1 MKKQEEKE
9 EAEKAEKAEKEKKH
23 HDNLKEDER
32 ARVQGKQLEYAKIG
46 EKEVLKESN
55 PSEKS

>member
-1 MKKQEEKE
+1 MKKQEDKE

-32 ARVQGKQLEYAKIG
+32 ARVQGK
-46 EKEVLKESN
+46 
-55 PSEKS
+55 